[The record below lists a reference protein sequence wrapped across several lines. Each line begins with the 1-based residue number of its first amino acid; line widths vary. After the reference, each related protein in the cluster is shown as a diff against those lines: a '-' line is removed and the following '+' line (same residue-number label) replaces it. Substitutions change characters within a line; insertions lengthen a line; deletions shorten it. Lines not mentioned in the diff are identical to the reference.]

1 MLGENKTF
9 LEHLE
14 ELRRVI
20 LRSLA
25 AIALLLF
32 PAYWAAGR
40 LIPWLLR
47 QLEQL
52 GGGGLQ
58 FHYFSPLEPFL
69 VQLKCSLLL
78 ALFGAL
84 PYVSWQV
91 AGFIAPGL
99 YRRERRLFG
108 ALAGPAFL
116 LFLAG
121 AAVAFALIL
130 PLLLRFAASYRSP
143 ELAPMLGLGNFIDLA
158 GLLLLGFGLMFQ
170 LPVVVVVLVRT
181 GLIRTATLRRSR
193 PVVVIVILVLA
204 AILTPPDVVS
214 QLLMA
219 VPTWLLFELALL
231 VAARLEPPAESDTP
245 DDARSPL
252 PEPNA
257 AAASTETVPET
268 EEPHPALSDDEAYA
282 PYAAAA
288 RSRRGRRIRPIR
300 RR

>member
-1 MLGENKTF
+1 MPGDNKTF

-14 ELRRVI
+14 ELRGVL

-25 AIALLLF
+25 AVALLLF

-47 QLEQL
+47 QLERL
-52 GGGGLQ
+52 GGNDLQ

-108 ALAGPAFL
+108 MLAGAAFL

-121 AAVAFALIL
+121 AAFAFALIL

-231 VAARLEPPAESDTP
+231 VAARLEPPAEPELSENDASPAAVPASSPAPETIAAENPLP
-245 DDARSPL
+245 DD
-252 PEPNA
+252 
-257 AAASTETVPET
+257 
-268 EEPHPALSDDEAYA
+268 DAYA

>member
-1 MLGENKTF
+1 MPGENKTF

-14 ELRRVI
+14 ELRGVL

-25 AIALLLF
+25 AVALLLF

-40 LIPWLLR
+40 LIPWLLH
-47 QLEQL
+47 QLEGL
-52 GGGGLQ
+52 GGNGLQ

-91 AGFIAPGL
+91 GGFIAPGL

-108 ALAGPAFL
+108 MLAGAAFL

-121 AAVAFALIL
+121 AAFAFTLIL

-143 ELAPMLGLGNFIDLA
+143 ELAPILGLGNFVDLA
-158 GLLLLGFGLMFQ
+158 GLLLLGFGIMFQ
-170 LPVVVVVLVRT
+170 LPVVVVILVRT
-181 GLIRTATLRRSR
+181 GLVRTQTLRKSR
-193 PVVVIVILVLA
+193 PVVVIAILVLA
-204 AILTPPDVVS
+204 AVLTPPDVIS

-231 VAARLEPPAESDTP
+231 LAARLEPPAEPESAEDAVSSATPPVASSAPDTI
-245 DDARSPL
+245 
-252 PEPNA
+252 A
-257 AAASTETVPET
+257 AEYN
-268 EEPHPALSDDEAYA
+268 EPHPIPEDDAYA